1 VPSKDA
7 AVAART
13 GRCQTSLCG
22 EGMGEG
28 TVRGR
33 GRWSEVTAART
44 MGWLTGGASLSA
56 GAVASEGE
64 GEAIDE
70 WGRRVSGARARAR
83 SGPEVGRGGGGAS
96 RPGKGESGH
105 GRGLESA
112 QLGGEKGFSF
122 SFYFPI
128 SISIFTSF
136 SFEQLIY

>member
-1 VPSKDA
+1 
-7 AVAART
+7 
-13 GRCQTSLCG
+13 
-22 EGMGEG
+22 
-28 TVRGR
+28 
-33 GRWSEVTAART
+33 VTAAKPYTART

-56 GAVASEGE
+56 GVVSSEGE
-64 GEAIDE
+64 GEATDE

-83 SGPEVGRGGGGAS
+83 SGPEVGRGGES
-96 RPGKGESGH
+96 RARKGESGR
-105 GRGLESA
+105 GRGLEST